1 MPCASRA
8 WPTAQR
14 RRSGLRSFPRRC
26 PSTPASPGSAPRP
39 DASASH
45 SPAPVPSAAAPDP
58 PSTHQTP
65 CANGNTSARR
75 SQLPCRLAVTSSR
88 SQHSLQP
95 VAADSR
101 SAPPYASCLAPYST
115 PLVPVCLI
123 STGTNR
129 AGHSNDRLTVQLQA
143 ETFNVLNH
151 PNFGY
156 IDPSLSD
163 ALFGQS
169 TKMLNQ
175 SFGATGSLYQ
185 QGGPRSVQFSLKF
198 LF

>member
-8 WPTAQR
+8 WITAQR
-14 RRSGLRSFPRRC
+14 RRSGLRSFPSRC

-65 CANGNTSARR
+65 CANGNTSVRR
-75 SQLPCRLAVTSSR
+75 SQLPCRLVVTSSR

-101 SAPPYASCLAPYST
+101 FAPPYASCLVPYST

-129 AGHSNDRLTVQLQA
+129 AGHSRFESRRSRQ
-143 ETFNVLNH
+143 
-151 PNFGY
+151 NFGV
-156 IDPSLSD
+156 SLSLSLSLSLVPPNGRKSPHTT
-163 ALFGQS
+163 ALSQ
-169 TKMLNQ
+169 
-175 SFGATGSLYQ
+175 
-185 QGGPRSVQFSLKF
+185 
-198 LF
+198 

>member
-8 WPTAQR
+8 WITAQR

-39 DASASH
+39 AASPSPY
-45 SPAPVPSAAAPDP
+45 PAPVPSAAAPDP

-65 CANGNTSARR
+65 CANGNTSAPR

-129 AGHSNDRLTVQLQA
+129 AGHS
-143 ETFNVLNH
+143 TFNSSFEDLTTAENG
-151 PNFGY
+151 PF
-156 IDPSLSD
+156 LSV
-163 ALFGQS
+163 S
-169 TKMLNQ
+169 ENM
-175 SFGATGSLYQ
+175 
-185 QGGPRSVQFSLKF
+185 
-198 LF
+198 

>member
-8 WPTAQR
+8 WITAQR

-65 CANGNTSARR
+65 CANGSTSARR

-101 SAPPYASCLAPYST
+101 SAPPYASCLVPYST
-115 PLVPVCLI
+115 PLVPVCSHLNWYKSGRAFQRHLEEERLSATVLRRVCT
-123 STGTNR
+123 ST
-129 AGHSNDRLTVQLQA
+129 
-143 ETFNVLNH
+143 
-151 PNFGY
+151 NF
-156 IDPSLSD
+156 
-163 ALFGQS
+163 
-169 TKMLNQ
+169 
-175 SFGATGSLYQ
+175 
-185 QGGPRSVQFSLKF
+185 
-198 LF
+198 